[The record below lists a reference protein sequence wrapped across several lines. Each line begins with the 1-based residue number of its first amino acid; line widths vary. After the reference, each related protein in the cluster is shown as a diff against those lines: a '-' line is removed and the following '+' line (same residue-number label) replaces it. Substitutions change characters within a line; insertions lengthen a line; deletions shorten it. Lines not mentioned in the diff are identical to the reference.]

1 MISFQLLY
9 SFLRKFFFLF
19 KVNLDWNLKNERRQ
33 WREAILCY
41 ADAHHYSCDFPC
53 PSESKP
59 NCLAKSKTISPG
71 AKRHSSRPVRPWLLQ
86 SSSAPAVTLF
96 LSLAQEGA
104 GGLLGASTQ
113 KEEATCSQMGGRT
126 VDPPDGT
133 ELIGHVSPIH
143 PVGRGRSG
151 DRYIRSLL
159 SKKGEDLCN
168 SCRKMTSEIM
178 KRLHVM

>member
-1 MISFQLLY
+1 MNSVGCGIVTLSPTMISFQLLY

-104 GGLLGASTQ
+104 GGAVRGEHT
-113 KEEATCSQMGGRT
+113 ERGG
-126 VDPPDGT
+126 DLQPDGRENRGPSRRHRT
-133 ELIGHVSPIH
+133 YRARVAH
-143 PVGRGRSG
+143 PPSG
-151 DRYIRSLL
+151 QRQIRW
-159 SKKGEDLCN
+159 
-168 SCRKMTSEIM
+168 
-178 KRLHVM
+178 